1 MAHVL
6 VSRLSVPLDSLKR
19 SAKIPKPPEE
29 LPAFPITHR
38 IFGRILMKP
47 QPFRKFLHVFHLHT
61 VIFYVIERDKQ
72 ESVGTFGIVHCV
84 LAQVIEES
92 AHTLSGT
99 LKHLHIVGIFQ
110 NTARNRRDYRLGVVF
125 GCLVPR

>member
-19 SAKIPKPPEE
+19 GAKIPKPPEE
-29 LPAFPITHR
+29 LTAFPESDW

-47 QPFRKFLHVFHLHT
+47 KPFGKFLLVFHFKT

-72 ESVGTFGIVHCV
+72 ESVGTFGVIHCV
-84 LAQVIEES
+84 LAQVIEKS
-92 AHTLSGT
+92 AHTLART
-99 LKHLHIVGIFQ
+99 LENLHIVGVFQ
-110 NTARNRRDYRLGVVF
+110 DTARNGCDYRLRVMLRG
-125 GCLVPR
+125 LVPR